1 MYRCAIWRRQT
12 LVGKGASTPE
22 ERMDTSTAMVG
33 KAAQAL
39 RSNSNPML
47 RQLSVEETPEV
58 VILTGRVSSYYA
70 KQLAQETVMP
80 YLGQR
85 QLVNRIVVVPLPKR

>member
-1 MYRCAIWRRQT
+1 MSRCTVLAAANFGWQK
-12 LVGKGASTPE
+12 GKHPE
-22 ERMDTSTAMVG
+22 ERMDASTAMLG